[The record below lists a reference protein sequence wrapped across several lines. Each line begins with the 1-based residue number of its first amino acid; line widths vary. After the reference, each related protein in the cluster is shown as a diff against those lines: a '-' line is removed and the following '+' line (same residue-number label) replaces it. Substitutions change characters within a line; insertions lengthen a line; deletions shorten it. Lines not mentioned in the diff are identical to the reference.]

1 MSDQQPPFQDDP
13 SPDYASAPPPPPPPP
28 PGYAPPPPQPP
39 GYAAPPGE
47 QPLSQ
52 SDERLWAML
61 GHLSELVLAII
72 GPLLI
77 MVLLGKRSAFV
88 DDLRLLLDEL
98 KIDRAALVGQSMGG
112 GTCAAFTC
120 RYPERVVAL
129 AVCDSLAA
137 IRLPEPHASELTAL
151 NAATRD
157 FSQAQRVLGKT
168 TLATDPERTLLY
180 LQIASFN
187 SVTLKTVKGTPLP
200 WSPAELAATAVPVL
214 YLAGEEDVICTPALV
229 RATHRLTPGSRYV
242 ELPKSG
248 HSAYFETPS
257 AFNAALLQFLA
268 ASCRADLSP
277 GEPPLRG
284 GACGANP

>member
-1 MSDQQPPFQDDP
+1 MP
-13 SPDYASAPPPPPPPP
+13 YVNA
-28 PGYAPPPPQPP
+28 
-39 GYAAPPGE
+39 GE
-47 QPLSQ
+47 S
-52 SDERLWAML
+52 RLYYEQY
-61 GHLSELVLAII
+61 GEGVPVVLAHGVGGNHASWFNQIPTLSKSYRVI
-72 GPLLI
+72 SIDQRAFGNSTDAEG
-77 MVLLGKRSAFV
+77 LGRSAFV
-88 DDLRLLLDEL
+88 DDLALLLDEL
-98 KIDRAALVGQSMGG
+98 KIERAALIGQSMGG

-120 RYPERVVAL
+120 RHPGRVVAL

-257 AFNAALLQFLA
+257 AFNEILLQFLA
-268 ASCRADLSP
+268 AHCPAS
-277 GEPPLRG
+277 
-284 GACGANP
+284 